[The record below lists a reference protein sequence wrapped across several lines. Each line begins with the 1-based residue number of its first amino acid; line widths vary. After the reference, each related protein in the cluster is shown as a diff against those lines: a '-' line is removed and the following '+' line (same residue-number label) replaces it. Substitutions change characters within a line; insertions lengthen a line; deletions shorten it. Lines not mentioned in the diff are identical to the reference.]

1 LADIATTCPF
11 CGCGCGLYLHAS
23 GDRVAGVAPSRS
35 HPVSQGRL
43 CLKGWHA
50 HELTGNQSRLT
61 APLIRQE
68 GELRPAS
75 WKEAI
80 AATAKGLSGV
90 LAAAG
95 PAAIGVLGSA
105 RAANEDNY
113 ALVRFARSIL
123 GTPNLDC
130 SARLHSASSASPAVG
145 LAGGELADLDRSDL
159 ILLVG
164 NDPNEEHPAVSARIY
179 RARQRGARLIV
190 AAVRRHA
197 LARLADLH
205 LRPAPGAGAHV
216 LAALLQAVAAERPL
230 SSEADALKESLSTL
244 SPDACGTSADDIA
257 AAARLFI
264 EAGRVAI
271 VYSPS
276 LALAPD
282 AGQALAALA
291 GLAARGGREGLPEV
305 SLIGLA
311 GRNNLQGCLDMGVSP
326 LHLPGYAPLDQAAPF
341 AKAWGTPVAADRGL
355 SAWQM
360 LGRVKAL
367 YVMGDDPIRSLPDSQ
382 EAEKALAELQ
392 FLVVQDLFLSP
403 VARLAHVVLPAAA
416 FAERDGTFTSQE
428 RRVQRLRPAAPP
440 PGEAREDWRILAEVS
455 AALGKSLPYDSASRI
470 FDEIASLLA
479 IYGGLSYQKLDVPGG
494 VRWPAR
500 GEGDAV
506 LAWLTAWQRTPPA
519 LSLNGGRAQASEERP
534 FVLMADPTLGPWEE
548 ETTIASTLTVGVEFG
563 ITGRDYPGGMLCLHP
578 DDAQQLGLRAGRS
591 ARVTSSRGE
600 STARVFVTDETPPG
614 VALLPHWQAAR
625 LQLLEVA
632 TCPET
637 GRPTLAPTPVAIAAG

>member
-11 CGCGCGLYLHAS
+11 CGCGCGLYLHTS
-23 GDRVAGVAPSRS
+23 GDRIAGVAPSRS

-50 HELTGNQSRLT
+50 HELAGNQSRLT
-61 APLIRQE
+61 VPLIRRE

-75 WKEAI
+75 WEEAI

-105 RAANEDNY
+105 RATNEDNY
-113 ALVRFARSIL
+113 ALVRFARSVL

-130 SARLHSASSASPAVG
+130 SARLHSPSSAAPAVG
-145 LAGGELADLDRSDL
+145 LAAGEMADLDRSDL

-164 NDPNEEHPAVSARIY
+164 NDPNEEHPAVSSRIY

-190 AAVRRHA
+190 GAVRRHA

-205 LRPAPGAGAHV
+205 LRPAPGTGAHL
-216 LAALLQAVAAERPL
+216 LAALLQAVAAERALPP
-230 SSEADALKESLSTL
+230 EAETVKESLSAL
-244 SPDACGTSADDIA
+244 SPDASGIPADDIA
-257 AAARLFI
+257 AAARLFE
-264 EAGRVAI
+264 EADRVAI

-276 LALAPD
+276 LALSPD
-282 AGQALAALA
+282 AGSVLAVLSGFAAL
-291 GLAARGGREGLPEV
+291 GGRDGWPEV

-311 GRNNLQGCLDMGVSP
+311 SRNNLQGCLDMGVSP
-326 LHLPGYAPLDQAAPF
+326 QHLPGYAPLDQASPF
-341 AKAWGTPVAADRGL
+341 AKAWGTPVAAERGL

-360 LGRVKAL
+360 PGRVKAL

-382 EAEKALAELQ
+382 EAEKALAGLQ
-392 FLVVQDLFLSP
+392 FLVVQDIFLSP

-440 PGEAREDWRILAEVS
+440 PGEAREDWRILSEVS
-455 AALGKSLPYDSASRI
+455 AALGKPLPYQSAARI

-479 IYGGLSYQKLDVPGG
+479 AYGGLSYSALEVAGG
-494 VRWPAR
+494 VRWPASA
-500 GEGDAV
+500 EGDAV
-506 LAWLTAWQRTPPA
+506 LAWLTAWQRTPPP
-519 LSLNGGRAQASEERP
+519 LSLNGGRARTSEERP

-548 ETTIASTLTVGVEFG
+548 ETTIAGTLTVGVEFG

-578 DDAQQLGLRAGRS
+578 DDAQRLGLRTGRN
-591 ARVTSSRGE
+591 ARVMSSRGE
-600 STARVFVTDETPPG
+600 STVRAFVTDETPPG

-625 LQLLEVA
+625 LQLLEIA

-637 GRPTLAPTPVAIAAG
+637 GRPTLAPTPVSIAAG